1 MNVQLANEVV
11 ASSQC
16 LSGKDRGKRKKKRSY
31 VVRLRRRF
39 LRLHPRERLYAL
51 LTLAFILLIGI
62 GIVWGLVAITT
73 QCSHERT
80 DDTSSITGY
89 VNPTQV
95 DLEYPFVDSYCKA
108 FDDLNDLH
116 LQAAKKYGI
125 DPEKVDLKTE
135 LGLQGMLLVESDS
148 LIMVNKLYHSVPYL
162 VQEAY
167 YLLHDISLDF
177 ARRLKFMDI
186 PRHRL
191 IVTSLTRTEEQRAA
205 LQKVNSNASKNSAH
219 CYGTTFDISWSRF
232 DPIEGKEVSDA
243 ILKKHLAA
251 IIKQYQQAGRCY
263 IKHERRQACFHITV
277 IGHPLPQDSKKK

>member
-1 MNVQLANEVV
+1 M
-11 ASSQC
+11 
-16 LSGKDRGKRKKKRSY
+16 R
-31 VVRLRRRF
+31 
-39 LRLHPRERLYAL
+39 
-51 LTLAFILLIGI
+51 
-62 GIVWGLVAITT
+62 
-73 QCSHERT
+73 
-80 DDTSSITGY
+80 
-89 VNPTQV
+89 
-95 DLEYPFVDSYCKA
+95 
-108 FDDLNDLH
+108 
-116 LQAAKKYGI
+116 
-125 DPEKVDLKTE
+125 
-135 LGLQGMLLVESDS
+135 LVESDS

-263 IKHERRQACFHITV
+263 VKHERRQACFHITV